1 MAWHRATENGFDLT
15 WLNEEAGTHRED
27 PVEGSDDPCNENRQW
42 KCEINPNCRYVRQG
56 YNGFFERIRDSTR
69 RCINKHVPQSHLL
82 PKGITKLSYW
92 WQYNVKLVDA
102 QLSSQLDNYLADLPL
117 KFQNRFELE
126 DDEDVIHPYDDTV
139 TWYIGRN

>member
-1 MAWHRATENGFDLT
+1 M
-15 WLNEEAGTHRED
+15 
-27 PVEGSDDPCNENRQW
+27 
-42 KCEINPNCRYVRQG
+42 
-56 YNGFFERIRDSTR
+56 
-69 RCINKHVPQSHLL
+69 
-82 PKGITKLSYW
+82 
-92 WQYNVKLVDA
+92 KLVDA